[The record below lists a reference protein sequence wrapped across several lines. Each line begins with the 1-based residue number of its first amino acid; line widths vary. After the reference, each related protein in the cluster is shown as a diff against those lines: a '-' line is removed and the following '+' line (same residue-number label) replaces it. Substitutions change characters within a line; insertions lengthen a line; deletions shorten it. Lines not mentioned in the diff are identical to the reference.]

1 MNDTLAN
8 ITKTLLGNADG
19 EMEFFFLPLLGF
31 LPTRSYRCP
40 SPALMHKDGK
50 QKNFQEPE
58 NLIYLKGE
66 KKIPAVCP
74 CLSASPYRRRDE
86 Y

>member
-8 ITKTLLGNADG
+8 ITKTLLGNSDE
-19 EMEFFFLPLLGF
+19 EMEFFFLLLLGF
-31 LPTRSYRCP
+31 LPKRSYPRP
-40 SPALMHKDGK
+40 SPTSMHKDGK
-50 QKNFQEPE
+50 QKNFQESE

-66 KKIPAVCP
+66 KKSQLCAPASQP
-74 CLSASPYRRRDE
+74 LPTGRGYE